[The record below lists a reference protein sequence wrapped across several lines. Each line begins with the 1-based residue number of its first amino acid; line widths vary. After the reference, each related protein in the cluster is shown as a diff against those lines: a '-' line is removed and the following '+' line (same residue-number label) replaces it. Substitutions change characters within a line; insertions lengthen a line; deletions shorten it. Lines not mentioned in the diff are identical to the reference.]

1 MRENKAEA
9 AMTGIKTPLSDE
21 LQKQIEQVARE
32 QNRKPS
38 EVLEDAVRK
47 YLDDQKWQ
55 SLVARG
61 EQRARDKGLTEADV
75 PRLIEEVRRENRERG
90 R

>member
-1 MRENKAEA
+1 M
-9 AMTGIKTPLSDE
+9 LDE
-21 LQKQIEQVARE
+21 
-32 QNRKPS
+32 
-38 EVLEDAVRK
+38 AVRK
-47 YLDDQKWQ
+47 YLDDQKWH

-61 EQRARDKGLTEADV
+61 EQRARDKGLTEEDV